1 MTSKFFTLI
10 FTLRLDG
17 YSLLCLQA
25 QVSLGLHYP
34 KATPTPS
41 GGNPP
46 THPFIRPPTRPP
58 TRQPPTNT
66 NKHLQP
72 THPNNII
79 DAITAHV
86 ETELRV
92 ARKARG
98 LRAERRSVCC
108 GGANEEYTQLWC
120 KCPCV
125 KAKPKPISCQNA
137 WKVGEGYILVKW
149 IILLRSSTWRRGGEQ
164 AAKEGSSSQQCSCE
178 GYART
183 GCPHWMPRTYTH
195 ARNIHIPTRHSCVG
209 ARWLK
214 TAQIA

>member
-46 THPFIRPPTRPP
+46 TTRSSDH
-58 TRQPPTNT
+58 QPINHQNT

-137 WKVGEGYILVKW
+137 WKVGERVH
-149 IILLRSSTWRRGGEQ
+149 SSKMDHSSNKFNMAARR
-164 AAKEGSSSQQCSCE
+164 
-178 GYART
+178 RT
-183 GCPHWMPRTYTH
+183 GRERGQQQP
-195 ARNIHIPTRHSCVG
+195 AVQ
-209 ARWLK
+209 L
-214 TAQIA
+214 